1 MAKSAQKRC
10 FHRQSMAEGVDFE
23 FATGKRTPFLNLVDP
38 STIAGKI
45 SPFTF
50 NGAAG
55 GPMVP
60 DDPGASHPDRVWRR
74 LASAVSAGVSYRE
87 PGLKSSLHIAIRQDG
102 AMSTWTAG
110 TSSPP

>member
-1 MAKSAQKRC
+1 MGNILEVFEAPK
-10 FHRQSMAEGVDFE
+10 AEGVDFE

-45 SPFTF
+45 GPFTF
-50 NGAAG
+50 SGPAS

-74 LASAVSAGVSYRE
+74 LASAVLPASA
-87 PGLKSSLHIAIRQDG
+87 IA
-102 AMSTWTAG
+102 
-110 TSSPP
+110 SPA